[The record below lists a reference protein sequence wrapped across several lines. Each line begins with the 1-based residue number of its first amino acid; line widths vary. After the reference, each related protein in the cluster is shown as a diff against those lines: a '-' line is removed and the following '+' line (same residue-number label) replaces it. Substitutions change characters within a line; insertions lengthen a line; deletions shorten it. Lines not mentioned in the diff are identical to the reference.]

1 MGYYTG
7 NGVVTSGTSAPSLR
21 AAGWSFGAFTSY
33 QRVKSTTTTLNGVS
47 LAYCQAQEGNI
58 DLTNYTWS
66 GGLIDFA
73 VKGTRKNVSF
83 SQIGGSN
90 LYSLNI
96 TNETIQFRGINSS
109 GDTGWLS

>member
-7 NGVVTSGTSAPSLR
+7 SGVVTSGTSAPSLR
-21 AAGWSFGAFTSY
+21 AAGFQFGEFVSY
-33 QRVKSTTTTLNGVS
+33 QRVESRVTTKNGVS
-47 LAYCQAQEGNI
+47 LSECQSERGDLN
-58 DLTNYTWS
+58 LTNYTWP
-66 GGLIDFA
+66 GGLIEFA
-73 VKGTRKNVSF
+73 CKGTRKSVSF

-96 TNETIQFRGINSS
+96 VNDTIQFRGIHNS